1 MLRSLLLEATLAKL
15 PAEAQITVVATAEVV
30 ATVEAV
36 VFAVSVMPVAMD
48 EAIVATVAVIGVRLG
63 ATPGRMGWHG
73 LRRSPCR
80 CLTGYAL
87 TRASPSRSGQHQRPL
102 LHLVDARI
110 VGWVGGDK

>member
-63 ATPGRMGWHG
+63 ATPGRMGVARPPKESVSMSHG
-73 LRRSPCR
+73 LCPYASLSFPFRPAPTSPLTSRRCEN
-80 CLTGYAL
+80 
-87 TRASPSRSGQHQRPL
+87 SR
-102 LHLVDARI
+102 
-110 VGWVGGDK
+110 VGGRR